1 VSGNALEIRL
11 QQSAPIPLDL
21 ELSCGAGELHAI
33 VGPSGSGKTTTLRC
47 IAGLHAA
54 ARGEIRC
61 QGETWLDSARGVR
74 VRVQQRRVG
83 MLFQH
88 YALFPHLTA
97 LENIA
102 IARPERNS
110 AARIEHGRRLMALV
124 NMEGLEDRH
133 PGELSGGQQQR
144 VALARALARDPQVLL
159 LDEPF
164 AAVDQ
169 QTRRKLMRELARLR
183 LQFRMPVIL
192 VTHDLDEA
200 RMLADRV
207 SVMHQGR
214 VLQTD
219 PTDVLFTR
227 PASAAVARL
236 IGLDNVLGGRVLRHD
251 EASGITFL
259 QWQGQVLEARLNPG
273 FSPGSDVDWVVP
285 PHNLILHRRDRPS
298 RGERENPVR
307 GVIEDFVPL
316 GEFASVTV
324 RVDDGGD
331 QLFLSLPTHVARRN
345 GLERGAEITVS
356 VLAEA
361 IHLMPRAAVQ

>member
-1 VSGNALEIRL
+1 
-11 QQSAPIPLDL
+11 
-21 ELSCGAGELHAI
+21 
-33 VGPSGSGKTTTLRC
+33 
-47 IAGLHAA
+47 
-54 ARGEIRC
+54 
-61 QGETWLDSARGVR
+61 
-74 VRVQQRRVG
+74 
-83 MLFQH
+83 
-88 YALFPHLTA
+88 
-97 LENIA
+97 
-102 IARPERNS
+102 
-110 AARIEHGRRLMALV
+110 
-124 NMEGLEDRH
+124 
-133 PGELSGGQQQR
+133 
-144 VALARALARDPQVLL
+144 
-159 LDEPF
+159 
-164 AAVDQ
+164 
-169 QTRRKLMRELARLR
+169 MRELARLR

-207 SVMHQGR
+207 SVLHQGR

-227 PASAAVARL
+227 PASAGVARL

-259 QWQGQVLEARLNPG
+259 QWHGQVLEARFNPG
-273 FSPGSDVDWVVP
+273 FPPGTDVDWMVP

-331 QLFLSLPTHVARRN
+331 QLFLSVPTHVARRN

-361 IHLMPRAAVQ
+361 IHLMPQPPPPRNPE